1 MASIYDLKPRF
12 QNLLRP
18 LAPPL
23 VRLGVTP
30 NLITWMALIG
40 SISAGGMIWLGGDQ
54 AVCLALLPA
63 WLLVRMALNAL
74 DGIMA
79 RECRMATSR
88 GAALNELGDLLSDLA
103 LYLPLA
109 YLHAGALWPVIAFVF
124 GAMLTEFCGLLGQ
137 ALGGQRVYDGPMG
150 KSDRAVF
157 IGALA
162 LLTLAAPSII
172 NVWPRIFTLAALG
185 SILTC
190 WNRLSHASREIT
202 MNQPDRRRL

>member
-30 NLITWMALIG
+30 NLVTWVALIG
-40 SISAGGMIWLGGDQ
+40 SISAGAMVWLAGDR
-54 AVCLALLPA
+54 AACLALLPA
-63 WLLVRMALNAL
+63 WLLVRMALNAM
-74 DGIMA
+74 DGMMA
-79 RECRMATSR
+79 REYRMATSR

-109 YLHAGALWPVIAFVF
+109 YLHAGALWPVIAFVL
-124 GAMLTEFCGLLGQ
+124 GAMLSEFCGLLGQ
-137 ALGGQRVYDGPMG
+137 ALGGRRAYDGPMG

-172 NVWPRIFTLAALG
+172 SAWPWVFTLATLLTL
-185 SILTC
+185 LTC

-202 MNQPDRRRL
+202 SNQPVKRRI

>member
-1 MASIYDLKPRF
+1 
-12 QNLLRP
+12 LLRP

-30 NLITWMALIG
+30 NLITWVALIG
-40 SISAGGMIWLGGDQ
+40 SISAGGMIWLAGDQ
-54 AVCLALLPA
+54 AACLALLPA

-109 YLHAGALWPVIAFVF
+109 YLHAGALWPIIAFVF

-137 ALGGQRVYDGPMG
+137 ALGGKRVYDGPMG

-172 NVWPRIFTLAALG
+172 NVWTWIFTLAALG
-185 SILTC
+185 SVLTC
-190 WNRLSHASREIT
+190 WNRLSHASREIIT
-202 MNQPDRRRL
+202 NQPDKRRI